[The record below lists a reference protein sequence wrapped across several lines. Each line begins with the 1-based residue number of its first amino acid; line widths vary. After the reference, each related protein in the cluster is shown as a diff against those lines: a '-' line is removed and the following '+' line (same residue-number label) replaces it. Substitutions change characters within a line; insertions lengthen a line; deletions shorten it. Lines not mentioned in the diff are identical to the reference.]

1 MENEF
6 GIVDVVKVILRWW
19 KKIAIATFI
28 IASITA
34 VISLM
39 VPVYYEAGTTFYAAS
54 PELAAP
60 APLST
65 NQDIISVYGDDTDID
80 RLLSIS
86 QSNELKDFLISKFNL
101 YERYE
106 IDPEDP
112 KAPYKVQLKLSKLYQ
127 ANKNK
132 FDAIFLTVEDRD
144 PETSAQMANSAR
156 NKINEIAQKL
166 IKESQSQT
174 SDGYA
179 RSLTEKETLLTLF
192 NDSLSV
198 LRVKYNVIDTE
209 NQGQV
214 LAENSSS
221 AEFLLSE
228 AEARYTS
235 LKTGNYSSDTIAN
248 LRSKIAGLK
257 ARKRSVDG
265 QLKNYNK
272 GINQIK
278 SMELQLQTASNQ
290 VGLLKERKSQLDA
303 TLSTPFSAL
312 HVVEEA
318 HKPVIKSRP
327 KRTVMVLGAGAL
339 TFIFG
344 CLIVLF
350 LEGIKKIDW
359 KKP

>member
-28 IASITA
+28 IASIAA
-34 VISLM
+34 VISLLL
-39 VPVYYEAGTTFYAAS
+39 PVYYEAGTTFYAAS
-54 PELAAP
+54 PDLAAP

-65 NQDIISVYGDDTDID
+65 NQEIISVYGNDNDID

-86 QSNELKDFLISKFNL
+86 QSNELKNFLISKFNL
-101 YERYE
+101 YERYD
-106 IDPEDP
+106 IDPKDP
-112 KAPYKVQLKLSKLYQ
+112 KAPYKVQLKLGKLYQ

-132 FDAIFLTVEDRD
+132 FDAIFLTVEDED
-144 PETSAQMANSAR
+144 PAISADMANSAR
-156 NKINEIAQKL
+156 DKINEIAQKL
-166 IKESQSQT
+166 IKESQTQT
-174 SDGYA
+174 RDSYA
-179 RSLTEKETLLTLF
+179 RSLTEKESLLTQF
-192 NDSLSV
+192 NDSLRV

-214 LAENSSS
+214 IAENSSS

-228 AEARYTS
+228 AEARYASYRDGSFFSDSIAS
-235 LKTGNYSSDTIAN
+235 LK
-248 LRSKIAGLK
+248 SKIAGLK
-257 ARKRSVDG
+257 ARKRSVDS
-265 QLKNYNK
+265 QLKNFNK

-303 TLSTPFSAL
+303 TLNTTFSAL

-327 KRTVMVLGAGAL
+327 KRTIMVLGAAAL
-339 TFIFG
+339 TLIFG
-344 CLIVLF
+344 CLVVLF

-359 KKP
+359 NKP